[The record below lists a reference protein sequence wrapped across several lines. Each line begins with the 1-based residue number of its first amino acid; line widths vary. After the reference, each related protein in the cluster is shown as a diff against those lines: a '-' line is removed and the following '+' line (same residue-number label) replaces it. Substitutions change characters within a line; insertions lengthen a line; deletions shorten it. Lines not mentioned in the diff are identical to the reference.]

1 MIEMYSC
8 VVFAINGK
16 NTNKKLFDHF
26 GNLATFIVR
35 TCDKNVHP
43 TVVILFFY
51 FSNI

>member
-1 MIEMYSC
+1 MYSC

-43 TVVILFFY
+43 TVVI
-51 FSNI
+51 